1 MGVEVIG
8 TAEYRITADTTELE
22 SGIKKAKNIIEDG
35 TESIAENAE
44 KGTKSVGK
52 LSTVTTALISS
63 VVAKAVDAGSNAINS
78 FVGGIYD
85 AGVGFESTMSR
96 VAAISGA
103 TGADFD
109 ALSQKAKELGLNTR
123 YSANEVAE
131 GFTYMSMAGWGAADM
146 LDGIEGL
153 LNLATVGALD
163 LGTTSDIVTD
173 QLTAFGMSAADAG
186 KMADVMAKTITSS
199 NTDVSMMGETLKYV
213 GAVAGSLGYDFE
225 DVSVAI
231 GLMAN
236 ASIKG
241 SQAGTSLRSIMSRLA
256 NDTNGCATALADMG
270 VEVVNTDGSMRDFGD
285 VLVDMRGAFANLS
298 EAEKTQLASTIA
310 GTEGMAGLLAI
321 VNASTADFD
330 GLTSSIANSTGAA
343 EDMAGVIGNNVDGNL
358 KGLQSRIQSLQQ
370 GAFEALKPSINSAI
384 SGLSDLSSAFASA
397 FSGGDNVSELVSGFV
412 SKFGTALKQALP
424 QLGKTIAVVVPI
436 LLQAVVGLLPDLL
449 AGLMNA
455 ITILFNDLADALPDL
470 ITVLVDALMGI
481 VDVLLSPE
489 LYNSLLEGAFKMWHA
504 IVEAI
509 PQLIAALANAIPQ
522 IINSIFNLLTNPQTL
537 NTILNGA
544 VTMFTASITA
554 IPIVVK
560 SLADALPDI
569 ITSIVN
575 FLTSPDTI
583 GAIFNAAATL
593 FFALVDAVPTILGSL
608 LDAFGALVG
617 GLWNGILAMFGTFAS
632 NFGAF
637 IGGAFKVALNGVLGF
652 IEGFINTPINLI
664 NGFIDVINGAFGA
677 IGVNIGKLG
686 GISLPRMY
694 TGGIVPA
701 NGQGTPIIAGDGGED
716 EFVVP
721 ESKMASLMRQLQ
733 EDGDIG
739 GQTFNFTFN
748 GVLGTPSEM
757 RELAIQFHDKYEE
770 VKKSRFQNA

>member
-1 MGVEVIG
+1 MATEVIG
-8 TAEYRITADTTELE
+8 TAEYRITANTADLE
-22 SGIKKAKNIIEDG
+22 SGIKKARTIVSDG
-35 TESIAENAE
+35 TEDIAKSAD
-44 KGTKSVGK
+44 KGVSSVGK
-52 LSTVTTALISS
+52 LSVATTALISTAVS
-63 VVAKAVDAGSNAINS
+63 KAVDASITAISS
-78 FVGGIYD
+78 FVGGIYEVG
-85 AGVGFESTMSR
+85 AGFESTMSK

-103 TGADFD
+103 AGSELD
-109 ALSQKAKELGLNTR
+109 ALTNKAKELGLNTR

-131 GFTYMSMAGWGAADM
+131 GFTYMGMAGWEAADM
-146 LDGIEGL
+146 LNGIEGM

-163 LGTTSDIVTD
+163 LGTASDIVTD
-173 QLTAFGMSAADAG
+173 QLTAFGLGAADAG

-256 NDTNGCATALADMG
+256 NDTSGAASALQSYG
-270 VEVVNTDGSMRDFGD
+270 VEIINADGSMRDFGD
-285 VLVDMRGAFANLS
+285 VMADMRDVFAGLS
-298 EAEKTQLASTIA
+298 EAEKNQLATTIA

-321 VNASTADFD
+321 VNASSEDFD
-330 GLTSSIANSTGAA
+330 SLTSSIANSTGAA
-343 EDMAGVIGNNVDGNL
+343 EEMAGVIGNNVEGNL
-358 KGLQSRIQSLQQ
+358 KGLESRIQSLQQ

-384 SGLSDLSSAFASA
+384 SGLSDFSSAIAMA
-397 FSGGDNVSELVSGFV
+397 FSGGDGVQGLVSGFV
-412 SKFGTALKQALP
+412 DKFGTALKQTLP
-424 QLGKTIAVVVPI
+424 QLGEAISVIVPI
-436 LLQAVVGLLPDLL
+436 LLEAVVRLIPDLL
-449 AGLMNA
+449 AGLMSA
-455 ITILFNDLADALPDL
+455 LTILLNDLADALPEL
-470 ITVLVDALMGI
+470 ITVLVDALMDI

-489 LYNSLLEGAFKMWHA
+489 LFNNLLEGAFKMWNA

-509 PQLIAALANAIPQ
+509 PQLISALAQAIPK
-522 IINSIFNLLTNPQTL
+522 IIDSIFNLLTNPQTL
-537 NTILNGA
+537 NIILNGA
-544 VTMFTASITA
+544 VTMFTATITA
-554 IPIVVK
+554 IPIIVK

-575 FLTSPDTI
+575 FLTSPDTFNTLL
-583 GAIFNAAATL
+583 GAAVTL
-593 FFALVDAVPTILGSL
+593 FYALIEAVPKILGSL
-608 LDAFGALVG
+608 LDAFGSLVG
-617 GLWNGILAMFGTFAS
+617 GLWEGIKAMFGTFAG
-632 NFGAF
+632 NFGTF
-637 IGGAFKVALNGVLGF
+637 IGDIFKGALNGVLGF

-664 NGFIDVINGAFGA
+664 NGFIDIINGAFGA
-677 IGVNIGKLG
+677 IGVNIGRLG

-694 TGGIVPA
+694 SGGIVPA

-733 EDGDIG
+733 EDGDLKG
-739 GQTFNFTFN
+739 ETFNFTFN

-757 RELAIQFHDKYEE
+757 RELAIVFHDKYEE

>member
-1 MGVEVIG
+1 MAVEVIG
-8 TAEYRITADTTELE
+8 TAEYRIDANISGLE
-22 SGIKKAKNIIEDG
+22 SGIKKAKHIVADG
-35 TESIAENAE
+35 TDNIANDAE

-52 LSTVTTALISS
+52 LSTATTALISS
-63 VVAKAVDAGSNAINS
+63 VVAKAVDAGSNAISS
-78 FVGGIYD
+78 FMGGIYE

-96 VAAISGA
+96 VAAISGS

-109 ALSQKAKELGLNTR
+109 ALSEKAKELGLSTR

-146 LDGIEGL
+146 LNGIEGL

-163 LGTTSDIVTD
+163 LGTASDIVTD
-173 QLTAFGMSAADAG
+173 QLTAFGMSAGDAG
-186 KMADVMAKTITSS
+186 KMADIMAKTITSS

-213 GAVAGSLGYDFE
+213 GAVAGSLGYDFD

-256 NDTNGCATALADMG
+256 NDTSDAATILQSYG
-270 VEVVNTDGSMRDFGD
+270 VAVVNADGSMRDFGD
-285 VLVDMRGAFANLS
+285 LMADMRGVFANLS
-298 EAEKTQLASTIA
+298 EAEKTQLATTIA

-321 VNASTADFD
+321 VNASATDFD
-330 GLTSSIANSTGAA
+330 NLTSSIAISTGAA
-343 EDMAGVIGNNVDGNL
+343 EEMAGVIGDNVEGNL
-358 KGLQSRIQSLQQ
+358 KALQSRIQSLQQ
-370 GAFEALKPSINSAI
+370 GAFEALKPSINSVI
-384 SGLSDLSSAFASA
+384 SGLGDFASALGNA
-397 FSGGDNVSELVSGFV
+397 FSGGDNVKELISSFV
-412 SKFGTALKQALP
+412 SKFGSALKQTLP
-424 QLGKTIAVVVPI
+424 QLGKAIGIIVPI
-436 LLQAVVGLLPDLL
+436 LLEAIIGLIPDLL
-449 AGLMNA
+449 AGLMDA
-455 ITILFNDLADALPDL
+455 ISILLNDLAEALPDL
-470 ITVLVDALMGI
+470 IMVLVDALLQI
-481 VDVLLSPE
+481 VDVLLSPD
-489 LYNSLLEGAFKMWHA
+489 LFNKLLEGAFKMWNA

-509 PQLIAALANAIPQ
+509 PQLISALAKALPRVID
-522 IINSIFNLLTNPQTL
+522 SIFNLLTNPQTL
-537 NTILNGA
+537 NIILNGA
-544 VTMFTASITA
+544 VTMFTATITS
-554 IPIVVK
+554 IPIIVK

-575 FLTSPDTI
+575 FFTSPDTI
-583 GAIFNAAATL
+583 SAVLNAAATL
-593 FFALVDAVPTILGSL
+593 FMAIVQAVPTILGSL
-608 LDAFGALVG
+608 LDAFGSLVG
-617 GLWNGILAMFGTFAS
+617 GLWNGIIAMFGTFAS
-632 NFGAF
+632 NFGVF
-637 IGGAFKVALNGVLGF
+637 IGDAFKAALNGVLSF
-652 IEGFINTPINLI
+652 IEGFINTPIGLI
-664 NGFIDVINGAFGA
+664 NGFIDVINGAFGG
-677 IGVNIGKLG
+677 IGVNLGKLG

-733 EDGDIG
+733 EDGGMG
-739 GQTFNFTFN
+739 GETFNFTFN